1 MKILIENWRK
11 FLTENEKIEL
21 DELENLAKLVL
32 LLKSNAQTNPESIG
46 QSFDL
51 ASSLDLLDDELE
63 PNKRKSDF
71 LGMLIE
77 ILLSPYGLGDN
88 IRFGKA
94 IDGYYKAGEIK
105 QAEQYMEFLN
115 TITLKG
121 RMKVIVRRVVLEHG
135 SEELV
140 SRIINEAFAQ
150 AEEKNKLDL
159 SFWDVFRNDN
169 VSEQFYK
176 DLMLL
181 FEKYTLK
188 GKYLAEADYV
198 NLAATSTY
206 SKLKNKFKTPD
217 KDVFVFPVTVSARG
231 SDSNNIAELSDEWEK
246 WARS

>member
-1 MKILIENWRK
+1 MKLLIENWRK

-21 DELENLAKLVL
+21 DELENLVKLVS
-32 LLKSNAQTNPESIG
+32 LLKSNAQTSPESIG
-46 QSFDL
+46 QSFEL
-51 ASSLDLLDDELE
+51 ASSLGLLD
-63 PNKRKSDF
+63 
-71 LGMLIE
+71 MLIE

-121 RMKVIVRRVVLEHG
+121 RMKVIIRRVVLEHG

-140 SRIINEAFAQ
+140 SKIINEAFAQ

-217 KDVFVFPVTVSARG
+217 KDVFVFPATG
-231 SDSNNIAELSDEWEK
+231 SNNIAELSDEWEK

>member
-1 MKILIENWRK
+1 MKLLIENWRK

-21 DELENLAKLVL
+21 DELENLVKLVS
-32 LLKSNAQTNPESIG
+32 LLKSNAQSSPESIG
-46 QSFDL
+46 QSFEL
-51 ASSLDLLDDELE
+51 ASSIGLLD
-63 PNKRKSDF
+63 
-71 LGMLIE
+71 MLIE

-121 RMKVIVRRVVLEHG
+121 RMKVIIRRVVLEHG

-140 SRIINEAFAQ
+140 SKIINEAFAQ
-150 AEEKNKLDL
+150 AEGKNKLDL

-231 SDSNNIAELSDEWEK
+231 SGSNNIAELSDEWEK

>member
-21 DELENLAKLVL
+21 DELENLVKLVS
-32 LLKSNAQTNPESIG
+32 LLKSNAQSSPESIG
-46 QSFDL
+46 QSFEL
-51 ASSLDLLDDELE
+51 ASSIGLLD
-63 PNKRKSDF
+63 
-71 LGMLIE
+71 MLIE

-121 RMKVIVRRVVLEHG
+121 RMKVIIRRVVLEHG

-140 SRIINEAFAQ
+140 SKIINEAFAQ
-150 AEEKNKLDL
+150 AEGKNKLDL

-231 SDSNNIAELSDEWEK
+231 SGSNNIAELSDEWEK

>member
-1 MKILIENWRK
+1 MKLLIENWRK

-21 DELENLAKLVL
+21 DELENLVKLVS
-32 LLKSNAQTNPESIG
+32 LLKSNAQTSPESIG
-46 QSFDL
+46 QSFEL
-51 ASSLDLLDDELE
+51 ASSLGLLD
-63 PNKRKSDF
+63 
-71 LGMLIE
+71 MLIE

-115 TITLKG
+115 NITLKG
-121 RMKVIVRRVVLEHG
+121 RMKVIIRRVVLEHG
-135 SEELV
+135 SQELV
-140 SRIINEAFAQ
+140 SKIINEAFAQ
-150 AEEKNKLDL
+150 AEGKNKLDL

-231 SDSNNIAELSDEWEK
+231 SGSNNIAELSDEWEK

>member
-1 MKILIENWRK
+1 MKLLIENWRK

-21 DELENLAKLVL
+21 DELENLVKLVS
-32 LLKSNAQTNPESIG
+32 LLKSNAQTSPESIG
-46 QSFDL
+46 QSFEL
-51 ASSLDLLDDELE
+51 ASSLGLLD
-63 PNKRKSDF
+63 
-71 LGMLIE
+71 MLIE

-115 TITLKG
+115 NITLKG
-121 RMKVIVRRVVLEHG
+121 RMKVIIRRVVLEHG

-140 SRIINEAFAQ
+140 SKIINEAFAQ
-150 AEEKNKLDL
+150 AEGKNKLDL

-231 SDSNNIAELSDEWEK
+231 SGSNNIAELSDEWEK

>member
-1 MKILIENWRK
+1 MKLLIENWRK
-11 FLTENEKIEL
+11 FLTENKKIEL
-21 DELENLAKLVL
+21 DELENLVKLVS
-32 LLKSNAQTNPESIG
+32 LLKSNAQNSPESIG
-46 QSFDL
+46 QSFEL
-51 ASSLDLLDDELE
+51 ASSIGLLD
-63 PNKRKSDF
+63 
-71 LGMLIE
+71 MLIE

-121 RMKVIVRRVVLEHG
+121 RMKVIIRRVVLEHG

-140 SRIINEAFAQ
+140 SKIINEAFAQ
-150 AEEKNKLDL
+150 AEGKNKLDL
-159 SFWDVFRNDN
+159 SFWHVFRNDN

-231 SDSNNIAELSDEWEK
+231 SGSNNIAELSDEWEK

>member
-1 MKILIENWRK
+1 MKLLIENWRK
-11 FLTENEKIEL
+11 FLTENEKIGL
-21 DELENLAKLVL
+21 DELENLVKLVS
-32 LLKSNAQTNPESIG
+32 LLKSNAQTSPESIG
-46 QSFDL
+46 QSFEL
-51 ASSLDLLDDELE
+51 ASSLGLLD
-63 PNKRKSDF
+63 
-71 LGMLIE
+71 MLIE

-121 RMKVIVRRVVLEHG
+121 RMKVIIRRVVLEHG

-140 SRIINEAFAQ
+140 SKIINEAFAQ

-231 SDSNNIAELSDEWEK
+231 SGSNNIAELSDEWEK

>member
-1 MKILIENWRK
+1 MKLLIENWRK

-21 DELENLAKLVL
+21 DELENLVKLVS
-32 LLKSNAQTNPESIG
+32 LLKSNAQTSPESIG
-46 QSFDL
+46 QSFEL
-51 ASSLDLLDDELE
+51 ASSLGLLD
-63 PNKRKSDF
+63 
-71 LGMLIE
+71 MLIE

-121 RMKVIVRRVVLEHG
+121 RMKVIIRRVVLEHG

-140 SRIINEAFAQ
+140 SKIINEAFAQ

-231 SDSNNIAELSDEWEK
+231 SGSNNIAELSDEWEK

>member
-1 MKILIENWRK
+1 MKLLIENWRK

-21 DELENLAKLVL
+21 DELENLVKLVS
-32 LLKSNAQTNPESIG
+32 LLKSNAQTSPESIG
-46 QSFDL
+46 QSFEL
-51 ASSLDLLDDELE
+51 ASSLGLLD
-63 PNKRKSDF
+63 
-71 LGMLIE
+71 MLIE

-115 TITLKG
+115 NITLKG
-121 RMKVIVRRVVLEHG
+121 RMKVIIRRVVLEHG

-140 SRIINEAFAQ
+140 SKIINEAFAQ

-231 SDSNNIAELSDEWEK
+231 SGSNNIAELSDEWEK

>member
-1 MKILIENWRK
+1 MKLLIENWRK

-21 DELENLAKLVL
+21 DELENLVKLVS
-32 LLKSNAQTNPESIG
+32 LLKSNAQSSPESIG
-46 QSFDL
+46 QSFEL
-51 ASSLDLLDDELE
+51 ASSIGLLD
-63 PNKRKSDF
+63 
-71 LGMLIE
+71 MLIE

>member
-21 DELENLAKLVL
+21 DELENLVKLVS
-32 LLKSNAQTNPESIG
+32 LLKSNAQTSPESIG
-46 QSFDL
+46 QSFEL
-51 ASSLDLLDDELE
+51 ASSLGLLD
-63 PNKRKSDF
+63 
-71 LGMLIE
+71 MLIE

-115 TITLKG
+115 NITLKG
-121 RMKVIVRRVVLEHG
+121 RMKVIIRRVVLEHG

-140 SRIINEAFAQ
+140 SKIINEAFAQ

-231 SDSNNIAELSDEWEK
+231 SGSNNIAELSDEWEK

>member
-1 MKILIENWRK
+1 MKLLIENWRK

-21 DELENLAKLVL
+21 DELENLVKLVS
-32 LLKSNAQTNPESIG
+32 LLKSNAQNSPESIG
-46 QSFDL
+46 QSFEL
-51 ASSLDLLDDELE
+51 ASSLGLLD
-63 PNKRKSDF
+63 
-71 LGMLIE
+71 MLIE

-115 TITLKG
+115 IITLKG
-121 RMKVIVRRVVLEHG
+121 RMKVIIRRVVLEHG

-176 DLMLL
+176 NLMLL
-181 FEKYTLK
+181 FQKYTLK

-231 SDSNNIAELSDEWEK
+231 SGSNNIAKLSDEWEK